1 MSYPQSL
8 TFTLKVTRAL
18 LDQARARQFQF
29 GAGTALVAVQHML
42 LQTVDLFE
50 TVAAMGL
57 NLKNIFALGKVYS
70 NSPPVIETLRD
81 RGVTVIEST
90 THEPG
95 EFNSSFERDVGRLWQ
110 ITAET
115 LAQRSIKQILV
126 LDDDGICIINTPR
139 EVLRKYAICGVEQTS
154 QGVFLFEHQ
163 PPPFAVISWAR
174 SAVKLHIGGPIFA
187 HCFIDKLNT
196 EYLRGGSFQGKQLG
210 IIGMGSI
217 GRALSK
223 LAVRQGIRVLFYDPA
238 SDPDIPLHG
247 SVTRTLS
254 LEELMITSDYVAGCS
269 GRNPFKGRWP
279 LNHRPGIKLFSVS
292 TGDQEFGPIIDD
304 LKTKPDFTVDPVTW
318 TITSEHG
325 PSGALEIAYLGYPYT
340 FVARAPEAVPTQIVQ
355 LETGGLLAS
364 LVQADI
370 YLQTCETSPGHNKGL
385 HRISPEAQRFV
396 YETWL
401 RTMKEQGISLL
412 DTFGYDAELLSA
424 AQEDDWLSRNTEPH
438 EGEQDEIDRTVEN
451 RMAEF
456 VRRDYVLKTR
466 GEE

>member
-8 TFTLKVTRAL
+8 TLKVTRDL

-29 GAGTALVAVQHML
+29 GAETALVAVQHML

-50 TVAAMGL
+50 TAAAMGL

-70 NSPPVIETLRD
+70 NSPPVMDTLRD
-81 RGVTVIEST
+81 RGVTIIESA
-90 THEPG
+90 THAPR
-95 EFNSSFERDVGRLWQ
+95 EFNASFERDVRKLWQ

-126 LDDDGICIINTPR
+126 LDDDGICIINTPH

-154 QGVFLFEHQ
+154 QGVFLFQDQ
-163 PPPFAVISWAR
+163 PPPFAVMSWAR

-196 EYLRGGSFQGKQLG
+196 EYLHGGSIQGKQLG

-223 LAVRQGIRVLFYDPA
+223 LAARQGIRVLFYDPA

-247 SVTRTLS
+247 NISRTQS

-269 GRNPFKGRWP
+269 GRNPFQGRWP

-304 LKTKPDFTVDPVTW
+304 LKTKPDFTVDPGTW

-370 YLQTCETSPGHNKGL
+370 YLQTCETSPERNKDL

-396 YETWL
+396 YQTWL
-401 RTMKEQGISLL
+401 RTMKEQGISLIK
-412 DTFGYDAELLSA
+412 TFGYDADLLSA
-424 AQEDDWLSRNTEPH
+424 AHQDDWLSQNTEPH
-438 EGEQDEIDRTVEN
+438 EGKQDEIDRTVEK

-456 VRRDYVLKTR
+456 VRRDYVLKAR

>member
-8 TFTLKVTRAL
+8 TLKVTRAL

-29 GAGTALVAVQHML
+29 GAGTALVAAQHML

-70 NSPPVIETLRD
+70 NSPPVIETLCD
-81 RGVTVIEST
+81 RGVTIIEST

-95 EFNSSFERDVGRLWQ
+95 EFNSSFERDVGKLWQ

-126 LDDDGICIINTPR
+126 LDDDGICITNTPR
-139 EVLRKYAICGVEQTS
+139 EVLRKYSICGVEQTS
-154 QGVFLFEHQ
+154 QGMFLFEDQ
-163 PPPFAVISWAR
+163 PPPFAVVSWAR
-174 SAVKLHIGGPIFA
+174 SAVKLQIGGPIFA
-187 HCFIDKLNT
+187 DCFIDKLNT
-196 EYLRGGSFQGKQLG
+196 EFLYDRSSRGKQLG

-217 GRALSK
+217 GRALAK

-238 SDPDIPLHG
+238 SDLRFPLHG
-247 SVTRTLS
+247 KIARAHS
-254 LEELMITSDYVAGCS
+254 LEELMITCDYVAGCS
-269 GRNPFKGRWP
+269 GRNPFQGRWP
-279 LNHRPGIKLFSVS
+279 LSHRPGIKLFSVS
-292 TGDQEFGPIIDD
+292 TGDQEFGPIIND
-304 LKTKPDFTVDPVTW
+304 LKTKPDFTVDPRSW
-318 TITSEHG
+318 AITSEHG
-325 PSGALEIAYLGYPYT
+325 PSGPLQIAYLGYPYT
-340 FVARAPEAVPTQIVQ
+340 FVSRAPEAVPTQIVQ

-370 YLQTCETSPGHNKGL
+370 YLQTCETSPEHNKGL

-401 RTMKEQGISLL
+401 RTMQEQGISLIE
-412 DTFGYDAELLSA
+412 TFGYDAELLSA
-424 AQEDDWLSRNTEPH
+424 AHEDDWLSQNTEPH
-438 EGEQDEIDRTVEN
+438 EGEQDEIDRTVEK

-456 VRRDYVLKTR
+456 VRSDYVLKAR
-466 GEE
+466 GEG

>member
-1 MSYPQSL
+1 MSYPQ
-8 TFTLKVTRAL
+8 TFEVTRAL
-18 LDQARARQFQF
+18 LDRARARQFQF

-42 LQTVDLFE
+42 MQTVDLFE
-50 TVAAMGL
+50 TAAAMGL
-57 NLKNIFALGKVYS
+57 NLNNIFALGKVYS

-90 THEPG
+90 TPEPG
-95 EFNSSFERDVGRLWQ
+95 EFNSSFERDVERLWQ

-115 LAQRSIKQILV
+115 LAQRSIKQVLV
-126 LDDDGICIINTPR
+126 LDDDGVCITNTPR

-154 QGVFLFEHQ
+154 QGVFLFEDR
-163 PPPFAVISWAR
+163 PPPFAAISWAR

-187 HCFIDKLNT
+187 HCFIDKLNS
-196 EYLRGGSFQGKQLG
+196 EFLGGRSIRGKQLG

-223 LAVRQGIRVLFYDPA
+223 LAVRQGIKVLFYDPA
-238 SDPDIPLHG
+238 SDLHIPLHG
-247 SVTRTLS
+247 NIARTHS

-269 GRNPFKGRWP
+269 GRNPFQGRWP

-292 TGDQEFGPIIDD
+292 TGDQEFGPIITD
-304 LKTKPDFTVDPVTW
+304 LKAKPDLTVDSGSW

-325 PSGALEIAYLGYPYT
+325 PSGPLEITYLGYPYT
-340 FVARAPEAVPTQIVQ
+340 FVSRAPEAVPTQIVQ

-370 YLQTCETSPGHNKGL
+370 YLQTCETSPEHNKGL

-401 RTMKEQGISLL
+401 RTMKEQGTSLME
-412 DTFGYDAELLSA
+412 TFGYDAELLNA
-424 AQEDDWLSRNTEPH
+424 AHQDVWLSRNTEPP
-438 EGEQDEIDRTVEN
+438 EDEQDEIDRTVEK

-456 VRRDYVLKTR
+456 VRRDYVLKAR
-466 GEE
+466 GEG

>member
-8 TFTLKVTRAL
+8 TLNVTRAL
-18 LDQARARQFQF
+18 LDQAKVRQFRF
-29 GAGTALVAVQHML
+29 GADTALVAVQHML

-50 TVAAMGL
+50 TAAAMGL

-95 EFNSSFERDVGRLWQ
+95 GFNSSFERDVGKLWQ
-110 ITAET
+110 IATDA
-115 LAQRSIKQILV
+115 LAQRSVKQILV
-126 LDDDGICIINTPR
+126 LDDDGVCIANTPQ
-139 EVLRKYAICGVEQTS
+139 EMLRKYAMCGVEQTS
-154 QGVFLFEHQ
+154 QGWFLFEHQ
-163 PPPFAVISWAR
+163 PPPFAVIAWAR
-174 SAVKLHIGGPIFA
+174 SAVKLRIGGPIFA

-196 EYLRGGSFQGKQLG
+196 EFLCGRSIRGKQLG

-217 GRALSK
+217 GRALAK
-223 LAVRQGIRVLFYDPA
+223 LAVRQGISVLFYDPA
-238 SDPDIPLHG
+238 SDHVPLHG
-247 SVTRTLS
+247 TIARTHT

-269 GRNPFKGRWP
+269 GRNPFLGRWP
-279 LNHRPGIKLFSVS
+279 LDHRPGIKLFSVS
-292 TGDQEFGPIIDD
+292 TGDQEFGPIIND
-304 LKTKPDFTVDPVTW
+304 LKTKPDFAVDHRTW

-340 FVARAPEAVPTQIVQ
+340 FVSRAPEAVPTEIVQ

-364 LVQADI
+364 LVQAAC
-370 YLQTCETSPGHNKGL
+370 YLQVCETCQEHNGGL

-401 RTMKEQGISLL
+401 RTMKEQGISLIE
-412 DTFGYDAELLSA
+412 TYGYDAELLSA
-424 AQEDDWLSRNTEPH
+424 PHEDDWLSRNTEPH
-438 EGEQDEIDRTVEN
+438 EDEQGEIDQTVEK

-456 VRRDYVLKTR
+456 VRRDYVLKAR
-466 GEE
+466 GEG

>member
-8 TFTLKVTRAL
+8 TLEVTRAL
-18 LDQARARQFQF
+18 LDRARARQFQF

-50 TVAAMGL
+50 IAAAMGL

-70 NSPPVIETLRD
+70 NSPPVIETLRN

-95 EFNSSFERDVGRLWQ
+95 EFNSSFERDVGKLWQ

-126 LDDDGICIINTPR
+126 LDDDGICITNTPR
-139 EVLRKYAICGVEQTS
+139 EVLRKYSICGVEQTS
-154 QGVFLFEHQ
+154 QGVFLFEDK

-174 SAVKLHIGGPIFA
+174 SAVKLQIGGPIFA

-196 EYLRGGSFQGKQLG
+196 EFLLDRSIRGKQLG

-223 LAVRQGIRVLFYDPA
+223 LAVRQGVRVLFYDPA
-238 SDPDIPLHG
+238 SDLHIPLHG
-247 SVTRTLS
+247 NIARTHS

-269 GRNPFKGRWP
+269 GRNPFQGRWP

-292 TGDQEFGPIIDD
+292 TGDQELGPIIND
-304 LKTKPDFTVDPVTW
+304 LKTKPDFTVDPGSW

-325 PSGALEIAYLGYPYT
+325 PSGPLQIAYLGYPYT
-340 FVARAPEAVPTQIVQ
+340 FVSRASEAVPTQIVQ

-364 LVQADI
+364 LVQAVI
-370 YLQTCETSPGHNKGL
+370 YLQTCETSPEHNKGL
-385 HRISPEAQRFV
+385 HRISPEVQRFV

-401 RTMKEQGISLL
+401 RTMKEQGISLIE
-412 DTFGYDAELLSA
+412 TFGYDAELLSA
-424 AQEDDWLSRNTEPH
+424 AHQDDWLSQNTEPR
-438 EGEQDEIDRTVEN
+438 EGEQDEIDRTVEK
-451 RMAEF
+451 RMAEL
-456 VRRDYVLKTR
+456 VRRDYFLKAR
-466 GEE
+466 GEG